1 MRKPISLSLLL
12 TLTLLCSALPIA
24 TSARTLTPAPGERK
38 ARHQKGAKV
47 GARVR
52 QLRKHNKNLNRALA
66 DFERNEKRNGNKPR
80 IDESESFMIDPAVG
94 SAVLNM
100 SANNPLRKVS
110 YKPQEDFSGY
120 GLEVIVIT
128 TYEAPGEWQGT
139 IIFNKFDPSGGY
151 LGEYVANVIIG
162 PDPTNTLPDVIAEI
176 SYEDGQAFLEYGN
189 GNLYGELGDPGVGL
203 EQQVSRLNGRS
214 IFKKAS
220 FQFQPGRGSLIRPIV
235 QNPRVRG
242 YVKCTWAGST
252 AGAAGCGVVSAFFA
266 GAPFIPCLLGAGT
279 TANTGCAIYA
289 IFF

>member
-1 MRKPISLSLLL
+1 MRKLISLSLLL
-12 TLTLLCSALPIA
+12 TFMLLCSVLPIA
-24 TSARTLTPAPGERK
+24 TGADTLTYARGERK
-38 ARHQKGAKV
+38 SRHQKGAKV
-47 GARVR
+47 GTRVR
-52 QLRKHNKNLNRALA
+52 QLRKHNKNLHRALA

-80 IDESESFMIDPAVG
+80 IDESESFMIDPAG
-94 SAVLNM
+94 GTAAFNM
-100 SANNPLRKVS
+100 SANGPLRKVS

-139 IIFNKFDPSGGY
+139 LIFNKFDPSGGY

-176 SYEDGQAFLEYGN
+176 SYGDGQAYLEYGDEYM
-189 GNLYGELGDPGVGL
+189 YGELGDPGAGF
-203 EQQVSRLNGRS
+203 QQPPIASIGRS

-220 FQFQPGRGSLIRPIV
+220 FQGPLGLVRRIV

-242 YVKCTWAGST
+242 YVKCTWAGSL

-266 GAPFIPCLLGAGT
+266 GAPFIPCLLGAAT
-279 TANTGCAIYA
+279 TANTGCALYA

>member
-1 MRKPISLSLLL
+1 MRKLISLSLLL
-12 TLTLLCSALPIA
+12 TFMLLCSVLPIA
-24 TSARTLTPAPGERK
+24 TSADALTYARGERK

-47 GARVR
+47 GTRVR
-52 QLRKHNKNLNRALA
+52 QLRKHNKNLHRALA

-80 IDESESFMIDPAVG
+80 IDESESFMIDPAG
-94 SAVLNM
+94 GTAAVNM
-100 SANNPLRKVS
+100 SANGPLRKVS

-139 IIFNKFDPSGGY
+139 LIFNKFDPSGGY

-176 SYEDGQAFLEYGN
+176 SYEDGQAYLEYGEEYM
-189 GNLYGELGDPGVGL
+189 YGELGDPGEGFQPPVA
-203 EQQVSRLNGRS
+203 SRGRS
-214 IFKKAS
+214 IFEKAS
-220 FQFQPGRGSLIRPIV
+220 FQMQPGRLDLARRIG

-242 YVKCTWAGST
+242 YVKCTWAGSV
-252 AGAAGCGVVSAFFA
+252 AGAAGCGAVSAFFA
-266 GAPFIPCLLGAGT
+266 GSPFIPCFLGAATG
-279 TANTGCAIYA
+279 ANTICGISA